1 MATDVYA
8 RWRRHQRGAQ
18 ELSFCFCA
26 LEFVLLDL
34 CHSAH
39 LKQVQNI
46 THNMILCALE
56 LDHSS
61 SPSPSLSATVKSTS
75 LFVVTVTTCD
85 SGKI

>member
-56 LDHSS
+56 LDHSLKKKKKKKN
-61 SPSPSLSATVKSTS
+61 PLLVPCCTLR
-75 LFVVTVTTCD
+75 
-85 SGKI
+85 